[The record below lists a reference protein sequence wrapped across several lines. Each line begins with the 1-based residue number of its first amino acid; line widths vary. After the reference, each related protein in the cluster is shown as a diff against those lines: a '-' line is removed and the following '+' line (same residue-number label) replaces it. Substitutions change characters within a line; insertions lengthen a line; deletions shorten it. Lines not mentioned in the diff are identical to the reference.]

1 MKKFFIC
8 LAICFSFL
16 FIGNVSA
23 SINTTSGS
31 FPDLPSGYE
40 NSDFIIILR
49 NNGSYGLFLWNTGV
63 HEVDG
68 GGTLNF
74 YTSSY
79 DRSTSV
85 RIYNLSNNRWSY
97 SANTGNYAYSYNT
110 LIATTTKIYARKH
123 FDTLIHDSGY
133 GLINNNIFTVNFHL
147 NGGAVWD
154 MSNLL
159 DPHLITEDY
168 SIQTTTDELS
178 EYLTHLTPIK
188 DYSNFI
194 GWYYDS
200 EFTEPY
206 SSINNLL
213 DISQGY
219 QNGYISSSNEFKS
232 HPQTALFNQ
241 KIYLESGKTYTFSTK
256 SNVCNMVISLYDSN
270 DNFLGRTKKENT
282 NNIVYTAG
290 NNVSYVRFAV
300 NIDDDTITE
309 QKINNAEIIVEEG
322 STRTEI
328 SNVISNDINLYAKFE
343 LYDYLQGYK
352 RIDLTTD
359 DRYYMLSDISSGSVF
374 IPKRAFD
381 DYGGRLSYYD
391 NDLSSQPYTSY
402 IQDYVTTPDDKFV
415 RQDFNLSDYT
425 GADWV
430 MFSKYI
436 YLEGEDDISYTIFVP
451 DSSYDSSVT
460 ITPNSSGG
468 NQFDFKYKD
477 SNGDIQEGQVNSA
490 DLSQT
495 SPLLGNFFNDFS
507 SNTFGLTSIITA
519 PLSLI
524 QSLSSTS
531 CTPLNL
537 PLPFVGGTL
546 TLPCMYDFYSNTFGV
561 LFTLYQTI
569 TFGIVAYWVSVRIF
583 NMVKDFKNPDH
594 DEIEVMDL

>member
-1 MKKFFIC
+1 MYINFKSKYKKIFWLLLGFMIACFFITSDVDALTQTDYKQLSLSTVRTLTQHAFNDSTLTNNLMTNYYKYC
-8 LAICFSFL
+8 VLNTRSSDNEL
-16 FIGNVSA
+16 LY
-23 SINTTSGS
+23 INCQ
-31 FPDLPSGYE
+31 
-40 NSDFIIILR
+40 
-49 NNGSYGLFLWNTGV
+49 
-63 HEVDG
+63 
-68 GGTLNF
+68 F
-74 YTSSY
+74 YPKNHY
-79 DRSTSV
+79 
-85 RIYNLSNNRWSY
+85 SY
-97 SANTGNYAYSYNT
+97 SSNHAYTVYNTETITGNYNFTFNYQTKQFNGAYKNTSIQATYFTWYNRNDKYPMT
-110 LIATTTKIYARKH
+110 NPFTSSQKVVSSFAD
-123 FDTLIHDSGY
+123 DTFYLNPNGDVFLDWTNTDNYDLGFGPY
-133 GLINNNIFTVNFHL
+133 TVNFHL
-147 NGGAVWD
+147 NGGSVWD
-154 MSNLL
+154 LSNLL

-178 EYLTHLTPIK
+178 EYLTHITPIK

-200 EFTEPY
+200 DFTLPY
-206 SSINNLL
+206 
-213 DISQGY
+213 D
-219 QNGYISSSNEFKS
+219 SSNVLS
-232 HPQTALFNQ
+232 
-241 KIYLESGKTYTFSTK
+241 S
-256 SNVCNMVISLYDSN
+256 
-270 DNFLGRTKKENT
+270 
-282 NNIVYTAG
+282 
-290 NNVSYVRFAV
+290 
-300 NIDDDTITE
+300 NID
-309 QKINNAEIIVEEG
+309 
-322 STRTEI
+322 
-328 SNVISNDINLYAKFE
+328 LYAKFE

-402 IQDYVTTPDDKFV
+402 IQDYVTTPDEKFV

-436 YLEGEDDISYTIFVP
+436 YLEGEDDISYSIFVP
-451 DSSYDSSVT
+451 DSSYDSSVV

-468 NQFDFKYKD
+468 NQFDFEYKD

-495 SPLLGNFFNDFS
+495 SPLLGNVFDDFS

-569 TFGIVAYWVSVRIF
+569 TFGVVAYWVLVRIF

-594 DEIEVMDL
+594 DEIEVVDL